1 MKTMKKSFWAIG
13 LLIVLT
19 IVSSCVAVRSTI
31 PTAPVE
37 SAATTE
43 VSTTEVSTTEEVSA
57 TEAVSGAQAVSI
69 TEAVSVTQEVSA
81 TVESAQT
88 IEASGATTIVL
99 GDAIT
104 IEGAGAAVSERGVL
118 INAAGTYIVSG
129 TLADGLVEVNAPGQQ
144 VEIVLAGVSITNSDG
159 PAILFAEIDQA
170 VVTLQAGTENFLA
183 DGSSS
188 DFDAALYSNGTLTIG
203 GEGALNVTAT
213 YEGISSVMHITMNS
227 GTIRVYANE
236 DGLNANNDG
245 ISEITIN
252 GGYLYVETEVGD
264 GIDSNGTINING
276 GTVISLGALADMNG
290 GIDADGDVTITG
302 GTVIATGA
310 MLSTPVATSTQKSLY
325 VSYSGTQAA
334 DTLISI
340 QAEGEQV
347 ATFAPAIDYRSFL
360 YSSSSV
366 TEGVSYDV
374 YSGGS
379 VAGEAV
385 DGLYVDGEYTP
396 GTLVSTITTD
406 STMNAGHPGPR
417 R

>member
-1 MKTMKKSFWAIG
+1 MKKSFWAIA
-13 LLIVLT
+13 LFVVLT

-31 PTAPVE
+31 PATPAE
-37 SAATTE
+37 SAVTTE
-43 VSTTEVSTTEEVSA
+43 AVTAEVVTGEAISATEAVDVAQAVSSTEAVSATEEVSA
-57 TEAVSGAQAVSI
+57 AVK
-69 TEAVSVTQEVSA
+69 SA
-81 TVESAQT
+81 PI
-88 IEASGATTIVL
+88 IEASSATTIVL

-104 IEGAGAAVSERGVL
+104 IEGAGAAVSESGVL
-118 INAAGTYIVSG
+118 INAAGTYVVSG
-129 TLADGLVEVNAPGQQ
+129 TLADGMVEVNAPGAQ
-144 VEIVLAGVSITNSDG
+144 VEIVLAGASITNSEG
-159 PAILFAEIDQA
+159 PAILFAEIEQA

-183 DGSSS
+183 DGGSSE
-188 DFDAALYSNGTLTIG
+188 FDAALYSYGTLTLG

-213 YEGISSVMHITMNS
+213 YEGISSVMHIIMNS

-310 MLSTPVATSTQKSLY
+310 MLSMPVSTSPQKSLY
-325 VSYSGTQAA
+325 VSFNGTQAA
-334 DTLISI
+334 GTLFSI
-340 QAEGEQV
+340 QADGGQLL
-347 ATFAPAIDYRSFL
+347 TFAPAIDYQSFL
-360 YSSSSV
+360 YSSGSV
-366 TEGVSYDV
+366 AEGVSYDV

-379 VAGEAV
+379 VTGEAV
-385 DGLYVDGEYTP
+385 DGLTVEGEVSV
-396 GTLVSTITTD
+396 GTLFSTITTD
-406 STMNAGHPGPR
+406 SVLSGGRPGPR